1 MKKFF
6 SFVIVM
12 AAAAMISCSGNAN
25 NNAANEVEA
34 EVTETVC
41 EGCEQVDSTCC
52 CEKADSACCEKA
64 DSCCGK
70 CAEKAE

>member
-12 AAAAMISCSGNAN
+12 AAVAMISCGGNAN

-41 EGCEQVDSTCC
+41 EGCEKADSTCC
-52 CEKADSACCEKA
+52 CEGEECEKA